1 MRKIIVTRTQVW
13 EETIPDVGLEVEV
26 EEIVGMVLDTE
37 PDYEDVEVE
46 ER

>member
-13 EETIPDVGLEVEV
+13 EETIPDVGVEA
-26 EEIVGMVLDTE
+26 EEIVGMVLDTR